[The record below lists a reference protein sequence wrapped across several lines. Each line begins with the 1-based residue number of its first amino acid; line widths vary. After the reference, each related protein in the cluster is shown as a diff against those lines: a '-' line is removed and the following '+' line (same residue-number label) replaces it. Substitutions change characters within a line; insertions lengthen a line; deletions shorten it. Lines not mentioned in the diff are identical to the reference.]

1 MVSPKLVGDVM
12 TQRDRCLVVGIG
24 GRLVEDYL
32 PAILRHQDLE
42 LVGGVDQSS
51 ATASRL
57 PMGVP
62 FFTSLLEAIE
72 NTSPTVA
79 VVATPHRTHFAIVA
93 ELLRAGVSVLKEK
106 PFALDLNEAIEL
118 AGLVRKEAGFLKV
131 AVQRR
136 TSRIFEAALS
146 EIQTL
151 GVLRHYTANYLL
163 RTPPYGDTWRGSLA
177 DSGGGALID
186 MGYHTLD
193 LLTWYFGVPERVSA
207 VRVGGRSGD
216 CNGDIEESVL
226 AVLQYASGLTGKI
239 FLSRCEPRKDESL
252 RVVGT
257 DGSMVATPKSVTR
270 LNAGGEEAFSLSQS
284 PAWPHGVGDVLDSFL
299 TSRSDESVV
308 EEELSRG
315 SGVSATI
322 DAAYRSMRSGGR
334 PEPLTGV
341 HADGLGET
349 VLQQQ
354 PLRSVG

>member
-1 MVSPKLVGDVM
+1 M
-12 TQRDRCLVVGIG
+12 TQRDRCLVIGIG

-32 PAILRHQDLE
+32 PAILRHKDLE

-57 PMGVP
+57 PIGVP
-62 FFTSLLEAIE
+62 FFTSLRKAIE
-72 NTSPTVA
+72 TTAPTVA
-79 VVATPHRTHFAIVA
+79 IVATPHRTHFGIVA

-106 PFALDLNEAIEL
+106 PFALDLNEATEL
-118 AGLVRKEAGFLKV
+118 AGIVREEGGFLRV

-136 TSRIFEAALS
+136 TSRIFEAARS
-146 EIQTL
+146 EIQAL

-177 DSGGGALID
+177 DAGGGALLD
-186 MGYHTLD
+186 MGYHTID

-216 CNGDIEESVL
+216 YTGDVEESVV

-252 RVVGT
+252 RIVGT
-257 DGSMVATPKSVTR
+257 DGSLLATPKSLTR
-270 LNAGGEEAFSLSQS
+270 LDAGGEEAFSLSQN

-299 TSRSDESVV
+299 ISRSDESVA

-322 DAAYRSMRSGGR
+322 DAAYRSMRSGGQ

-341 HADGLGET
+341 HADDFGET
-349 VLQQQ
+349 VVQQQ
-354 PLRSVG
+354 PLGSVV